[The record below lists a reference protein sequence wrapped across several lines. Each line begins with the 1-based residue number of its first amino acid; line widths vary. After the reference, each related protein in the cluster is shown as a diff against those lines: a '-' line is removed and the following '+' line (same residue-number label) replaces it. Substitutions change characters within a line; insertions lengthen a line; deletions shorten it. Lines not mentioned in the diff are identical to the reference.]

1 LEKGNSKNSFNL
13 TSQIVQ
19 MLPAEADIT
28 RIEYEGPRIAVYT
41 KNPQFLNTH
50 SFVIADIVNTVKKR
64 VVVRTDKS
72 IRKSSEEA
80 QQVIS
85 RFIKP
90 EAELQSTFF
99 DDATGEVIIEARR
112 PNLLTVEQG
121 FNTVNLM
128 SETGWKPRIRKAPH
142 IQSSS
147 IQTIYQTMKSTSEER
162 EKFYRD
168 VGENVFREKLTAG
181 GEITLYTLG
190 GFRQVGRSCMLV
202 KTSESKILLDCGI
215 HPGARHPWEAYPR
228 LDWLDIELSEIDAV
242 VLSHAH
248 LDHTGFLPA
257 LFKYG
262 YEGPVYCSEPTLPMM
277 NLLLQDFLKIASM
290 DGSKIPYDIKDIR
303 ETISKTITLQYGLVT
318 DISPDVKLVLSN
330 AGHILGSS
338 AVHLHIGNGDHNLVY
353 TGDYKFGRSM
363 LFDSAVSNYI
373 RVETL
378 ITECTYG
385 LKEDLMP
392 SREEVEFA
400 FADSIGKTLSQGG
413 KVIIP
418 LPAVGRAQ
426 EIMLVID
433 TYMREGRMIEAPV
446 FIEGMI
452 SEATAIHVA
461 HPEYLARDLRSKILD
476 EDTNPFV
483 SEYFTMIEHPS
494 QRDEVIRQGPAVI
507 LATAGMLEG
516 GPILHYFRELA
527 PDERNKILFVSYQ
540 VQGTMGRRVLDGAK
554 DVSVMDDEG
563 KVRAV
568 AVNAAVERIEGFS
581 GHSDYNQIIKFVA
594 RLRPKLRRVIVNHG
608 ERRKTE
614 NLAYAIS
621 RIFRLPT
628 IQPDIQEA
636 VRLS

>member
-1 LEKGNSKNSFNL
+1 
-13 TSQIVQ
+13 

-28 RIEYEGPRIAVYT
+28 RIEYEGPRIAVFT
-41 KNPQFLNTH
+41 RNPSFLNTH
-50 SFVIADIVNTVKKR
+50 SSVIADIVNTVKKR
-64 VVVRTDKS
+64 VVIRTDKS
-72 IRKSSEEA
+72 IRKPVEEA

-85 RFIKP
+85 KFIKP
-90 EAELQSTFF
+90 EAELQSVFF
-99 DDATGEVIIEARR
+99 DDATGEVILEARR
-112 PNLLTVEQG
+112 PNLLTQEQG
-121 FNTVNLM
+121 FNFVDLM
-128 SETGWKPRIRKAPH
+128 AETGWKPKIRKAPH

-147 IQTIYQTMKSTSEER
+147 IQTIYQTLKMTSDDR

-181 GEITLYTLG
+181 GEVTLYTLG

-215 HPGARHPWEAYPR
+215 HPGARRPWEAYPR
-228 LDWLDIELSEIDAV
+228 LDWLDMDLSEIDAV

-248 LDHTGFLPA
+248 LDHTGFVPA

-277 NLLLQDFLKIASM
+277 NLLLQDFIKIAAT
-290 DGSKIPYDIKDIR
+290 DGSKIPYDIKDVR

-338 AVHLHIGNGDHNLVY
+338 AVHLHIGNGEHNIVY

-378 ITECTYG
+378 ITESTYG

-392 SREEVEFA
+392 SREEVELSFA
-400 FADSIGKTLSQGG
+400 ESVSKTLSQGG
-413 KVIIP
+413 KVVIP
-418 LPAVGRAQ
+418 VPAVGRAQ

-433 TYMREGRMIEAPV
+433 RYMREGRMVEAPV

-476 EDTNPFV
+476 EDANPFV
-483 SEYFTMIEHPS
+483 SDYFTIIEHPS
-494 QRDEVIRQGPAVI
+494 QRDEVVRQGPAVI

-516 GPILHYFRELA
+516 GPVLHYFRELA
-527 PDERNKILFVSYQ
+527 PDDRNKILFVSYQ
-540 VQGTMGRRVLDGAK
+540 VQGTLGRRILDGAK
-554 DVSVMDDEG
+554 DVSVMDEEG
-563 KVRAV
+563 KMRGVTINAV
-568 AVNAAVERIEGFS
+568 VEKIEGFS
-581 GHSDYNQIIKFVA
+581 GHSDYEQIIRFVA
-594 RLRPKLRRVIVNHG
+594 RLRPKLRTVIVNHG

-614 NLAYAIS
+614 NLAHAIS

-628 IQPDIQEA
+628 IQPDVQEA
-636 VRLS
+636 VKLS